1 MSSKVELC
9 YKFES
14 SKREDS
20 EKAEIENM
28 KRSPN
33 NVVAKA
39 ARKLCNEILNQKGE
53 FIVYR
58 RKQFQT
64 FLL

>member
-1 MSSKVELC
+1 MSSKVKLC
-9 YKFES
+9 YKYQS
-14 SKREDS
+14 SKREGS

-39 ARKLCNEILNQKGE
+39 ARKLCNEILNPKGE